1 MNCMGFAIQPKWLWF
16 PFTWHL
22 DCTGSDLESSL
33 CKRSRRVLLGRPQ
46 NSRVRYRVSEHNRC
60 IGPYR
65 HPSHRH
71 SVVAASPGRR
81 QRVVAVSSRSQRHAP
96 FARRGV
102 NSGAMTDTKRV
113 RLVRK
118 KKVRS
123 FGGRGQIYSW
133 LRTHHAAI
141 EPLKAVHL
149 NLWSAL
155 AVDMV
160 EDGVTEAAD
169 GRGLR
174 DRIWKSWQRVCRD
187 VAAEAAA
194 AKPKRVPPSR
204 ISPEWRPTVVP
215 QKPVSPTPRSI
226 SATPK
231 LASPAPSSQEGLDGP
246 PPPDPRI
253 DPTYPPETQD
263 SLRRLFKDFD
273 DVAKSRFKF

>member
-1 MNCMGFAIQPKWLWF
+1 
-16 PFTWHL
+16 
-22 DCTGSDLESSL
+22 
-33 CKRSRRVLLGRPQ
+33 
-46 NSRVRYRVSEHNRC
+46 
-60 IGPYR
+60 
-65 HPSHRH
+65 
-71 SVVAASPGRR
+71 
-81 QRVVAVSSRSQRHAP
+81 
-96 FARRGV
+96 
-102 NSGAMTDTKRV
+102 MTDTKRT

-118 KKVRS
+118 KKVRN

-133 LRTHHAAI
+133 LRTHHASI
-141 EPLKAVHL
+141 EPLKSIHL

-155 AVDMV
+155 AADMV

-215 QKPVSPTPRSI
+215 QKAVSPIPKPVSAAPQPF
-226 SATPK
+226 A
-231 LASPAPSSQEGLDGP
+231 APAAAGP

-253 DPTYPPETQD
+253 DPTLPPSAQD
-263 SLRRLFKDFD
+263 SLRRLYKDFD
-273 DVAKSRFKF
+273 DVANSRLKF

>member
-1 MNCMGFAIQPKWLWF
+1 
-16 PFTWHL
+16 
-22 DCTGSDLESSL
+22 
-33 CKRSRRVLLGRPQ
+33 
-46 NSRVRYRVSEHNRC
+46 
-60 IGPYR
+60 
-65 HPSHRH
+65 
-71 SVVAASPGRR
+71 
-81 QRVVAVSSRSQRHAP
+81 
-96 FARRGV
+96 
-102 NSGAMTDTKRV
+102 MTDTKRV

-155 AVDMV
+155 AADMV

-204 ISPEWRPTVVP
+204 ISPDWRPTVVS
-215 QKPVSPTPRSI
+215 QRAVAPVQQPASLAPAVNPSGRKSLVNPDAHPLLQAEMAKLESI
-226 SATPK
+226 FDEEESKRLK
-231 LASPAPSSQEGLDGP
+231 L
-246 PPPDPRI
+246 
-253 DPTYPPETQD
+253 Y
-263 SLRRLFKDFD
+263 
-273 DVAKSRFKF
+273 